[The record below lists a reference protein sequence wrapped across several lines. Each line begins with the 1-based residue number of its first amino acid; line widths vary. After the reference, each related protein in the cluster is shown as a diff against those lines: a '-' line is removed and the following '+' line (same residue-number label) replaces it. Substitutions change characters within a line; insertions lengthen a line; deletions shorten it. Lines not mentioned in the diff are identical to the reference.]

1 MSDLAPGAFRTLV
14 LQLIELLDEAG
25 DRIESRAD
33 ELSSCM
39 QEILALPGLDERV
52 VNPTAGPDQLAQLGW
67 LYQDGDV
74 RITRGTVP
82 AGFAQAPHNHG
93 AWNIFGVYEGAAQYT
108 SYRRLDDGSTP
119 YRSQLEV
126 AEDRIMT
133 AGDVSIL
140 PEPPHDIHAV
150 IGLAPQTTTLLV
162 ARGDFARTRQ
172 HHLPERGCYVEL
184 EGDASSHQLWS

>member
-1 MSDLAPGAFRTLV
+1 MDDPQQSAFRMLV
-14 LQLIELLDEAG
+14 LDLIAALDKAG
-25 DRIESRAD
+25 DHIEDQAD
-33 ELSSCM
+33 ELTRCM

-52 VNPTAGPDQLAQLGW
+52 VNPTAANGQLADLGW

-93 AWNIFGVYEGAAQYT
+93 AWNIFGVYRGAVQYT
-108 SYRRLDDGSTP
+108 SYRRLDDGSQP

-126 AEDRIMT
+126 AEDRVMLD
-133 AGDVSIL
+133 GEVSIL
-140 PEPPHDIHAV
+140 PEPPHDVHAV

-162 ARGDFARTRQ
+162 ARGSFARTRQ